1 MTLCQHSLYTST
13 QFANLV
19 SMYNLFFWRTTEV
32 LGSGHFGTVSK
43 GVWQSK
49 LGSVDVAV
57 KMLRPEASEFDEVR
71 FLQEAAING
80 QFKHPNIV
88 TLLGV
93 VTVGMPAMIV
103 LELLPNGDL
112 RNYLSRFFRAGESP
126 SANTSEML
134 LGFCKQIASGMEYLS
149 SKAFVHRDLAARNI
163 LVAKDQTCK
172 VWNTMAEGQSP
183 SVPGV
188 SLKEPLCLRVLAQLI
203 RICTS

>member
-1 MTLCQHSLYTST
+1 M
-13 QFANLV
+13 
-19 SMYNLFFWRTTEV
+19 
-32 LGSGHFGTVSK
+32 SK

-93 VTVGMPAMIV
+93 VTVGMPVSLNFVVFFFCFLAFFTPQLRIQCTVLLQAMIV

-172 VWNTMAEGQSP
+172 V
-183 SVPGV
+183 
-188 SLKEPLCLRVLAQLI
+188 
-203 RICTS
+203 